1 MSAYQLLPDEG
12 VLRKADGAN
21 IPPDDRL
28 GAWREYQSWLVL
40 GNVPDPI
47 DPSYAAN
54 DARRAKNNADRQSAK
69 TDATVQLLASKT
81 PAQIGAFIDANVT
94 DLASAKAAIR
104 AMAQVIGVLA
114 RDL

>member
-1 MSAYQLLPDEG
+1 MSSYQLNPDG
-12 VLRKADGAN
+12 SVLRRADGAS
-21 IPPDDRL
+21 IPADD
-28 GAWREYQSWLVL
+28 GNGSWREYQAWLGL
-40 GNVPDPI
+40 GNVPDPVN
-47 DPSYAAN
+47 PSYAAEE
-54 DARRAKNNADRQSAK
+54 ARQRKNFADRQSAK
-69 TDATVQLLASKT
+69 VDATVQLLASKT